1 MYTVE
6 FYEDKNGVSEVRDY
20 FMKLA
25 KEAETDK
32 NARINKNKIFS
43 YVRALEEY
51 GTRIGNPIV
60 KHIDGNLW
68 ELRPLNNRIFFFYWK
83 DNKFVLVHYY
93 IKKSQKAP
101 KKVIKKAMS
110 NIKDCIERNGDEMF
124 NDDKIVSSEEREQIN
139 FQVSLIGKMIE
150 AREKK
155 GLSQRDLAELSGVK
169 QPAIARLESMKS
181 TPQIDTLLKILAPL
195 GYTLSIIP
203 IENKR

>member
-68 ELRPLNNRIFFFYWK
+68 ELRPLSNRIFFFYWK

-101 KKVIKKAMS
+101 KKEIKKAMN
-110 NIKDCIERNGDEMF
+110 NIKDWLERNG
-124 NDDKIVSSEEREQIN
+124 
-139 FQVSLIGKMIE
+139 
-150 AREKK
+150 
-155 GLSQRDLAELSGVK
+155 
-169 QPAIARLESMKS
+169 
-181 TPQIDTLLKILAPL
+181 
-195 GYTLSIIP
+195 
-203 IENKR
+203 